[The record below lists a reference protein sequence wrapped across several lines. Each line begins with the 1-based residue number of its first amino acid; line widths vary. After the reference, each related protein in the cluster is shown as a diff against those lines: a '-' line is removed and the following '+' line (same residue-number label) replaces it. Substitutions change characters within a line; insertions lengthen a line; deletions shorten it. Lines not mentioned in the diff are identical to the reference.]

1 MLKVLDDIFG
11 YALLVWLELFAND
24 EISSPW
30 PLNEIALLTISF
42 MQNLK
47 NSKFEQVLMVST
59 HELPLKRVLEEVFDL
74 SLVRWF
80 FQPLDNLLEDLE
92 EVHPSFVLK
101 VGSFTFDIIHVV
113 SDLVFVATK
122 SWAEPVQAIF
132 HDVLRSIEVDEIGDD
147 LQACNPL
154 AGILVDQ
161 FNLLLD
167 FAEFNRSLQKREDAC
182 NTWLHCRVDTLFLR
196 FLRFFTTL
204 LRFQWWFNIRLVVLL
219 VQELQ
224 WNLQFYQ
231 EFWFLF
237 DFHEDLIKLFFE
249 PIECLI
255 QNICFL
261 VCCELLFLALL
272 LWNWCFFSFFG
283 NRAINLV
290 LFGLFL
296 FLFLLFEDL
305 IGHFCFIFQR

>member
-1 MLKVLDDIFG
+1 MLKVLDNIFG

-59 HELPLKRVLEEVFDL
+59 HELPLKRVLQEVFDL

-80 FQPLDNLLEDLE
+80 FQSLDNLLEDLE
-92 EVHPSFVLK
+92 EVHPGFVLK
-101 VGSFTFDIIHVV
+101 VGSFTFNIIHVV
-113 SDLVFVATK
+113 GDLVFVATK

-182 NTWLHCRVDTLFLR
+182 DTWLHWRVDTLFLR
-196 FLRFFTTL
+196 FLWFFTTL
-204 LRFQWWFNIRLVVLL
+204 LRFQWRFNIRLVVLL

-237 DFHEDLIKLFFE
+237 DFHEDLIKLFLE

-255 QNICFL
+255 
-261 VCCELLFLALL
+261 
-272 LWNWCFFSFFG
+272 
-283 NRAINLV
+283 
-290 LFGLFL
+290 
-296 FLFLLFEDL
+296 
-305 IGHFCFIFQR
+305 